1 MTYQDILDHRL
12 TSLDNW
18 RYYSHL
24 VHPFWH
30 DGAIFRGLKELFHIF
45 MPKDLILEE
54 DGEALYDPSK
64 DSVYQLRLNDEAI
77 QVRPLTLSTN
87 SR

>member
-1 MTYQDILDHRL
+1 
-12 TSLDNW
+12 
-18 RYYSHL
+18 
-24 VHPFWH
+24 
-30 DGAIFRGLKELFHIF
+30 

-64 DSVYQLRLNDEAI
+64 DSVYQLQLNDEAI
-77 QVRPLTLSTN
+77 QVRPLTLFTN